1 MMTERKLLVVDDEPI
16 VGQSCKRI
24 FNRAGYQVE
33 ACTDSRE
40 GLNRVIEQNNY
51 SLILV
56 DMKMPG
62 MDGLEFITELRKTH
76 PDLPVMIITGY
87 ASVPSAT
94 AAMRLGA
101 SDYLPKPFTPD
112 EIIKAVERIFAEED
126 EKKPVI
132 KTEVKALAPA
142 IDQQTALSLFASMQH
157 KEEYKPRES
166 EFHFHDEAW
175 LQLESTDDE
184 TKAATVRVGSLIAG
198 LEKGGNI
205 KVQLPKKDDKVFRGL
220 PLASFTMQNG
230 LTYSIPSPVTGV
242 IQQVNPDLVENPQLA
257 ADDPCGEGWIASV
270 LPDNLTEELQS
281 LSNRTVLLATNCEA
295 NWTQTKTRIND
306 LGCNIRVVDSY
317 MDIQRTLDK
326 ENIHMLLFD
335 ASAFGISGPRLIR
348 IINQMHPDV
357 KIAVAEDKDNAQ
369 EKAYRLNKVLYY
381 SGEKFDNQ
389 EISEILYSAF
399 RPVKRS
405 TSVDRSSSD
414 LPQWI
419 SRFQIKDSQ
428 GQTVTF
434 LAPDEK
440 LARNKGLGWMMAQ
453 TLLRTGYPLQTDLT
467 ARPGSF
473 DDVLKA
479 IKESDSVFILKSVD
493 AKRIPGTLVKKEI
506 SEPTGIMIE
515 AGKKVVTYFVQ
526 PGEASDSALSFEPHV
541 GNALSQFLVYEMISA
556 LKKNNGH
563 YTRH

>member
-24 FNRAGYQVE
+24 FNQAGYQVE

-40 GLNRVIEQNNY
+40 GLNRVLEQDNY

-101 SDYLPKPFTPD
+101 SDYLPKPFTPE
-112 EIIKAVERIFAEED
+112 EIIKAVERIFEED
-126 EKKPVI
+126 DEPV
-132 KTEVKALAPA
+132 VKNETASIHPA
-142 IDQQTALSLFASMQH
+142 IDEQTALSLFASTPQPEDYQPH
-157 KEEYKPRES
+157 ES

-175 LQLESTDDE
+175 LQLESVDD
-184 TKAATVRVGSLIAG
+184 TSQGATVRVGSLISG

-205 KVQLPKKDDKVFRGL
+205 KALLPQKDDKVFRGL
-220 PLASFTMQNG
+220 PLASFTLPNG
-230 LTYSIPSPVTGV
+230 VSYSVPSPVTGI
-242 IQQVNPDLVENPQLA
+242 IQEINPDLVNNPQLA
-257 ADDPCGEGWIASV
+257 VDDPCGEGWIASV

-281 LSNRTVLLATNCEA
+281 LSNHTVLLATNREE
-295 NWTQTKTRIND
+295 NWEQTKTRIND

-317 MDIQRTLDK
+317 VDIQRTLEK
-326 ENIHMLLFD
+326 EDINMLLFD

-348 IINQMHPDV
+348 IINQMHPEV
-357 KIAVAEDKDNAQ
+357 KIAVAEDTDNAQ

-381 SGEKFDNQ
+381 SGGKFDNQ

-399 RPVKRS
+399 RPAKHS
-405 TSVDRSSSD
+405 SNVDKSSSD
-414 LPQWI
+414 LPQWV
-419 SRFQIKDSQ
+419 SRFQIQDDK

-479 IKESDSVFILKSVD
+479 IKESDNVFILKSVD

-506 SEPTGIMIE
+506 SEPTGIMIG
-515 AGKKVVTYFVQ
+515 AGKKVVTYFIQ
-526 PGEASDSALSFEPHV
+526 PDESSDNALYFEPHV

-556 LKKNNGH
+556 LKKSNGQH
-563 YTRH
+563 AKH